1 MTKCTRCKCIL
12 QPYYRYCIS
21 CGKKQNIVEPMEPGS
36 PILVRIQ
43 MPSNFVSLKG
53 PFKEFMVVLD
63 NEWYKGK
70 AAGEIVEIN
79 TSEGF
84 HRLWIYQANT
94 RERFHCDRE
103 VYLADGYD
111 IRVMVRNYR
120 ERSNSILKSN
130 KEIVKESFDFI
141 LENQ

>member
-1 MTKCTRCKCIL
+1 
-12 QPYYRYCIS
+12 
-21 CGKKQNIVEPMEPGS
+21 MEPGS

-53 PFKEFMVVLD
+53 QFKEFMVVLD
-63 NEWYKGK
+63 NEWYGGK

-94 RERFHCDRE
+94 RERFHYDRE